1 MLRKR
6 FTRTAYATFAF
17 LSLAMTPAFAQQAP
31 GTGGCASFGDTS
43 TVDNYLKGFLNWIA
57 GTPFKVMAAVA
68 IVVMLGVLLFDGGQL
83 PQIAK
88 TFLGGLIIVFGALMI
103 VGIIMGAGTT
113 CY

>member
-17 LSLAMTPAFAQQAP
+17 LSLALTPALADNS
-31 GTGGCASFGDTS
+31 TGCAGFGNGADTT
-43 TVDNYLKGFLNWIA
+43 TVDTYLKGFLNWIS

-68 IVVMLGVLLFDGGQL
+68 ILVMLAVLLFDGGQL

-88 TFLGGLIIVFGALMI
+88 TFLGGIIIVFGALMI
-103 VGIIMGAGTT
+103 VGIIMGASPT